1 MPHLFSEKIKATHPP
16 TEPILTLE
24 LSPPKGVDTDRLLA
38 RASALKGL
46 VDAINVPDCQRALLR
61 QSSLAAAVLIEQKVG
76 IETIWQLTCRDRN
89 LIALQ
94 ADLLGGYA
102 LGLKNVLALTGD
114 PVQIGDQKT
123 VAQQVFHLD
132 AVRLLTL
139 LNKLNAGIDATETP
153 FKDGGTAFV
162 TGSALNPLR
171 LHNQA
176 QKKRL
181 CLKLE
186 AGVGFFQTQP
196 LYHREPLEA
205 GLEALAG
212 CVALVGCESPKVL
225 LGMVPPKSGDSAR
238 FLNKT
243 VPGIAIP
250 QGLIDRLDRAIDPA
264 DESLHYCAE
273 LLGGMA
279 GLVDGVHLMPV
290 VLEKRC
296 VVFVQRVRAA
306 LGLPTLERPTVADA
320 FSG

>member
-1 MPHLFSEKIKATHPP
+1 MTQLFSEKMMMCPP
-16 TEPILTLE
+16 LSEPLITLE
-24 LSPPKGVDTDRLLA
+24 LSPPKGVDVSRILA
-38 RASALKGL
+38 RAAALKGL
-46 VDAINVPDCQRALLR
+46 VDAINVPDCQRALLH
-61 QSSLAAAVLIEQKVG
+61 QSSLTACVLIEQQVG
-76 IETIWQLTCRDRN
+76 IETVWQLTCRDRN

-132 AVRLLTL
+132 SVRLLAL
-139 LNKLNAGIDATETP
+139 LDKLNLGLDATEKA
-153 FKDGGTAFV
+153 FRDGGTGFV
-162 TGSALNPLR
+162 RGSALNLMR

-176 QKKRL
+176 QKRRV

-186 AGVGFFQTQP
+186 AGVDFFQTQP
-196 LYHREPLEA
+196 VYQREALEA
-205 GLEALAG
+205 GLEALAACVAQVG
-212 CVALVGCESPKVL
+212 CVPPKIL

-243 VPGIAIP
+243 VPGIAVP
-250 QGLIDRLDRAIDPA
+250 QGLIDRLDAAVDPA
-264 DESLHYCAE
+264 DDSLHYCAE

-279 GLVDGVHLMPV
+279 SLVDGVHLMPV

-296 VVFVQRVRAA
+296 VVFVQRVRLA
-306 LGLPTLERPTVADA
+306 LGLPTLDRPTIAGA
-320 FSG
+320 FVG

>member
-1 MPHLFSEKIKATHPP
+1 MSPLFSEKIRIATPNQK
-16 TEPILTLE
+16 PIITLE
-24 LSPPKGVDTDRLLA
+24 LSPPKGVDTSRILA
-38 RASALKGL
+38 RATALKGL

-61 QSSLAAAVLIEQKVG
+61 QSSLTTAVLIERQVG

-102 LGLKNVLALTGD
+102 LGLKTVLALTGD

-132 AVRLLTL
+132 AVRLLSL
-139 LNKLNAGIDATETP
+139 VSKLNAGMDATQTP
-153 FKDGGTAFV
+153 FKEGGTAFI

-176 QKKRL
+176 QKRRL

-186 AGVGFFQTQP
+186 AGVDFFQTQP
-196 LYHREPLEA
+196 LYHREALEA
-205 GLEALAG
+205 GLSALAD
-212 CVALVGCESPKVL
+212 CVAQVGCASPKVL

-250 QGLIDRLDRAIDPA
+250 QGLIDRLDEAIDPA
-264 DESLHYCAE
+264 DESLHYCAN
-273 LLGGMA
+273 LLAGMA
-279 GLVDGVHLMPV
+279 SLVDGVHLMPV
-290 VLEKRC
+290 VLENRC
-296 VVFVQRVRAA
+296 VVFVQRVREA
-306 LGLPTLERPTVADA
+306 LGLPALLPSIDVDVL
-320 FSG
+320 